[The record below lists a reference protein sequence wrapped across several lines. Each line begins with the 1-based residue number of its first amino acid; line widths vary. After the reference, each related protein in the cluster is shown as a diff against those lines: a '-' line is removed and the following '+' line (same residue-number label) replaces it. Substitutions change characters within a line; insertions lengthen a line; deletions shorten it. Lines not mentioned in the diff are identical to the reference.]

1 MIIPYSKQKIT
12 KEDIEAVCD
21 VLKSDYLTQ
30 GPKVPQFEKEIALY
44 CGAKKAVATNSATSA
59 LHIACLALGLRKDE
73 LVWTSAITFVS
84 TANCAVYCGANVDFV
99 DINPMTYNMDVE
111 ILEQK
116 LIKSKKEGNLP
127 KIVIP
132 VHMCGQ
138 SCDMEKIFELSK
150 TYGFKIIEDAS
161 HAFGAQYKNKPVG
174 NCEFSDITVFSFHP
188 VKIITS
194 AEGGIAVTNDLA
206 LSNSMERLRSHGITR
221 DVLEMENPSDGPW
234 FYQQLDLGFNYR
246 MSDIHAALG
255 ISQLK
260 KVDQYVKERQKAA
273 RIYDKLI
280 GPEIADLPKVAS
292 NCFSSFHLYIL
303 QINIDTFKVTQKEIF
318 ERLRSAGF
326 FINLHYIPVYKHPFY
341 RNRGHQN
348 TFLKNSE
355 SYYSKALSIPIYPG
369 ISEEVQTKVID
380 VLKKPL
386 GHQSIF

>member
-12 KEDIEAVCD
+12 KEDIEAVCE

>member
-1 MIIPYSKQKIT
+1 
-12 KEDIEAVCD
+12 
-21 VLKSDYLTQ
+21 
-30 GPKVPQFEKEIALY
+30 
-44 CGAKKAVATNSATSA
+44 
-59 LHIACLALGLRKDE
+59 
-73 LVWTSAITFVS
+73 
-84 TANCAVYCGANVDFV
+84 
-99 DINPMTYNMDVE
+99 
-111 ILEQK
+111 
-116 LIKSKKEGNLP
+116 
-127 KIVIP
+127 
-132 VHMCGQ
+132 MCGQ

-161 HAFGAQYKNKPVG
+161 HAFGAKYKNKPVG

-194 AEGGIAVTNDLA
+194 AEGGIALTNDLA
-206 LSNSMERLRSHGITR
+206 IANSMERLRSHGITR

-273 RIYDKLI
+273 HIYDKLI

-292 NCFSSFHLYIL
+292 NCYSSYHLYVL
-303 QINIDTFKVTQKEIF
+303 QINLNTFKVAQKEIF

-341 RNRGHQN
+341 RNRGHKN
-348 TFLKNSE
+348 TFLKNAE

-369 ISEEVQTKVID
+369 ITEEVQTKVID
-380 VLKKPL
+380 ILKKPL
-386 GHQSIF
+386 GSPVHILNLKYLKISIKIKLLNEY

>member
-12 KEDIEAVCD
+12 KDDIEAVCE
-21 VLKSDYLTQ
+21 VLNSDYLTQ

-44 CGAKKAVATNSATSA
+44 CGAKKGVATNSATSA
-59 LHIACLALGLRKDE
+59 LHVACLALGLKKDDI
-73 LVWTSAITFVS
+73 VWTSAITFVS
-84 TANCAVYCGANVDFV
+84 TANCAVYCGAKVDFV
-99 DINPMTYNMDVE
+99 DINLMTYNIDVD
-111 ILEQK
+111 ILEKK

-127 KIVIP
+127 KIIIP

-150 TYGFKIIEDAS
+150 EYGFKIIEDAS
-161 HAFGAQYKNKPVG
+161 HAFGAKYKNKPVG

-194 AEGGIAVTNDLA
+194 AEGGVAVTNDFELA
-206 LSNSMERLRSHGITR
+206 NRMERLRSHGITR
-221 DVLEMENPSDGPW
+221 DVSEMKNPSDGPW

-255 ISQLK
+255 VSQLK
-260 KVDQYVKERQKAA
+260 KVDEYVKERQKAA
-273 RIYDKLI
+273 RFYNKLI
-280 GPEIADLPKVAS
+280 DPEIAELPKVAS

-303 QINIDTFKVTQKEIF
+303 QINVDTFKVTQKEIF

-341 RNRGHQN
+341 RNNGHTN

-369 ISEEVQTKVID
+369 ITEEVQTKVID
-380 VLKKPL
+380 ILKKPL